1 MKQKVKMFTKKIPLI
16 IISLFLIALI
26 GFINPFSTKDSKELK
41 GIYSLEIDENIIYN
55 DIQKEFGITLDSFYV
70 VSGRVKKNQNL
81 ALILNQSGLD
91 RALASEATLNSASVF
106 DIRNIRL
113 GNQFK
118 LYYTRDKDSILKYF
132 VYQHN
137 PTEFLKIDLNK
148 TPVATKGEKVIANVL
163 KTSTGAIT
171 SSLWN
176 SMIENNVDPVMAI
189 RLSEIYAWTVDFFGL
204 DKGDSF
210 KVIYDAQFVDSIP
223 IGVGRIYAASFI
235 HKGEELLA
243 YEFTQDGEV
252 SYYDQYGKSLRRQL
266 LKAPLRFSRISS
278 GFSKGR
284 MHPILKIVR
293 PHSGVDYVAPTGT
306 PVYTVGDGIVV
317 EKGFTKS
324 AGNYIKVKHN
334 SVYTTGYNHFSK
346 FASGMHVGAKVKQG
360 QVIGYVG
367 STGYSTGS
375 HLDYR
380 VWMNGSPINPLKI
393 KAPPIEPIKEQNL
406 QDFQS
411 VVDSLNSSLK
421 SII

>member
-1 MKQKVKMFTKKIPLI
+1 MTSKKIPILI
-16 IISLFLIALI
+16 ISVFLIALI
-26 GFINPFSTKDSKELK
+26 GFINPFSKNVVKEK
-41 GIYSLEIDENIIYN
+41 RNIYALDIDENIIYT

-70 VSGRVKKNQNL
+70 VTGKVKRNQNL
-81 ALILNQSGLD
+81 ALILNESGLD
-91 RALASEATLNSASVF
+91 RMIASEATINSAQVF
-106 DIRNIRL
+106 DIGNIRL
-113 GNQFK
+113 GNQYN
-118 LYYTRDKDSILKYF
+118 LYYSKDKDSSLTYF
-132 VYQHN
+132 VYKHS
-137 PTEFLKIDLNK
+137 PIEYLKIDLNK
-148 TPVATKGEKVIANVL
+148 TPNAVKGEKAVTTVL
-163 KTSTGAIT
+163 KTSSGTIST
-171 SSLWN
+171 SLWN
-176 SMIENNVDPVMAI
+176 TMVESNVDPVMAI

-210 KVIYDAQFVDSIP
+210 KVIYEAQYVDSIP
-223 IGVGRIYAASFI
+223 YGIGRIYAASFI

-243 YEFTQDGEV
+243 YEFTQDGEL
-252 SYYDQYGKSLRRQL
+252 SYYDQDGKSLRRQL

-306 PVYTVGDGIVV
+306 PVYTVGDGVVV

-367 STGYSTGS
+367 STGYSTGP

-380 VWMNGSPINPLKI
+380 VWMNGHLINPLKI

-406 QDFQS
+406 QNFQA
-411 VVDSLNSSLK
+411 VVDSLNISLK